1 MLVVSSVLIFV
12 SESWVVTSRILQPL
26 GSYHNRAAKRISV
39 WMPQF
44 RNFCWEYPLVGEALA
59 EAGLEPIG
67 DYIYR
72 RHTSVAQCIAM
83 RTIFNITDVKVR
95 RPGSPAPCSGGNRR
109 GYVKEYR
116 IVYRTRVL
124 YD

>member
-12 SESWVVTSRILQPL
+12 SESWVVTPRILQLL
-26 GSYHNRAAKRISV
+26 GSYHNRAEKRISV

-44 RNFCWEYPLVGEALA
+44 RNLRWEYPQVGEALA

-72 RHTSVAQCIAM
+72 GLEGV
-83 RTIFNITDVKVR
+83 D
-95 RPGSPAPCSGGNRR
+95 
-109 GYVKEYR
+109 
-116 IVYRTRVL
+116 IVP
-124 YD
+124 